1 MAAPFDPPLSP
12 SELIAALPT
21 YAAATVIFTGGQG
34 AVFRATTP
42 AGGTHALKIYFPDPD
57 APVDE
62 RTDREVAALRR
73 LRADTLVSLEGD
85 GHLEL
90 RGSPCRYVATSFID
104 GRSLASALRDTGPL
118 PVGAVARIGA
128 DIADAIGLLWSER
141 IVHRDVTPNNVMLRP
156 NGHAVLID
164 LGLARH
170 TALASLSGP
179 HEAWGTPGYVSPEQH
194 AAVRALTCKA
204 DVFSLGIVLQQALLG
219 THPCARDQRRL
230 LRGGPA
236 TRSVVNVSLSPEFC
250 RIVDEMVRYAAPRR
264 PAPSAIRRTLQAFA
278 NP

>member
-42 AGGTHALKIYFPDPD
+42 EGGTHALKIYFPDPD

-62 RTDREVAALRR
+62 RTNREVAALGR
-73 LRADTLVSLEGD
+73 LRADTLVSLESD
-85 GHLEL
+85 GHVSF
-90 RGSPCRYVATSFID
+90 RGSLCRYVATSFID
-104 GRSLASALRDTGPL
+104 GESLASALRRSGPRPL
-118 PVGAVARIGA
+118 GAVARIGI

-141 IVHRDVTPNNVMLRP
+141 IVHRDVTPNNVMLKP

-170 TALASLSGP
+170 TALASVSRP
-179 HEAWGTPGYVSPEQH
+179 HEAWGTRGYLSPEQH
-194 AAVRALTCKA
+194 AGVRALTCKA

-219 THPCARDQRRL
+219 AHPCGGDQRRMSL
-230 LRGGPA
+230 GVPM
-236 TRSVVNVSLSPEFC
+236 TRSLAPQLPAEFC
-250 RIVDEMVRYAAPRR
+250 LIVDAMVRYSAPRR
-264 PAPSAIRRTLQAFA
+264 PSPSVITGALRAFA
-278 NP
+278 P